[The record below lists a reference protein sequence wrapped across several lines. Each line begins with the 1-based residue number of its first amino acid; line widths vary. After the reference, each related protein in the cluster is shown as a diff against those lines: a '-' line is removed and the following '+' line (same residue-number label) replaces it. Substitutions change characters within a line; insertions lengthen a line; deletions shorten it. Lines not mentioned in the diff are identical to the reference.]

1 MPDCSVRKVGG
12 GRSSF
17 GRSVRC
23 GSRVIRKAQRVDVVG
38 IDLAAD
44 AKTTG
49 VVFVRRASAANW
61 IATAA
66 STPSTD
72 DALVEAVRDVGAVG
86 VDAPL
91 GWPMAF
97 VEAVAAHRRFRP
109 WPGDVDRS
117 TLTHRDTDRAI
128 RRHGIRAAL
137 SVSADKLGSVAMRCA
152 LLQRRWADEVWG
164 RPAGRDGS
172 GPLVETYPA
181 AALAAWRI
189 DCIGYKNRRD
199 EASAR
204 GVRVH
209 VVAELDAALSSWL
222 DLAPVRAPCVASDH
236 VLDALVSALVVIAAK
251 TESTYAPAGSER
263 DAALVEGWIHVP
275 SRPLADLR
283 PTG

>member
-1 MPDCSVRKVGG
+1 
-12 GRSSF
+12 
-17 GRSVRC
+17 
-23 GSRVIRKAQRVDVVG
+23 VDVVG

-44 AKTTG
+44 AKSTG
-49 VVFVRRASAANW
+49 VVFVRGAGAAKW
-61 IATAA
+61 MATAA
-66 STPSTD
+66 TSPSTD
-72 DALVEAVRDVGAVG
+72 DALVEAVREVDAVG

-91 GWPMAF
+91 GWPVAF

-109 WPGDVDRS
+109 WPGGGDRS

-189 DCIGYKNRRD
+189 DYTGYKNRRD

-204 GVRVH
+204 SVRTQ
-209 VVAELDAALSSWL
+209 VVSEFDAYVSSWL
-222 DLAPVRAPCVASDH
+222 DLGPVRAQCVASDH
-236 VLDALVSALVVIAAK
+236 VLDALVSALVAIAAR
-251 TESTYAPAGSER
+251 TRATYLPVDSEL

-275 SRPLADLR
+275 SKPLADLR
-283 PTG
+283 PDGLTNHATAAE